1 MHFTQQDITDLDNRY
16 RAHFINSLS
25 GFKSANLIGTCDANG
40 NHNLAIVSSV
50 FHLGANPPLIGMI
63 MRPHSVPRHTLEN
76 IQATKVYTINQVN
89 ADFYQQAHQTS
100 ARYDKN
106 QSEFEQ
112 VGLHPELG
120 QQIMAPYVA
129 ESALKMGLKLIST
142 QTLAVN
148 GTELVIGEI
157 IEIMVDDEAITKDGY
172 VDIELLDCVTVSGLD
187 SYHVTSRLQRLPY
200 AKPE

>member
-120 QQIMAPYVA
+120 QQILAPYVA

-200 AKPE
+200 AKPK